1 MKLEGKVLDFG
12 LWTRTLIRMLNVVF
26 EFAFFRAIIDGFA
39 LARELNGDEH
49 LAVVTGLRIRLVFEE
64 EIPGAVV

>member
-1 MKLEGKVLDFG
+1 
-12 LWTRTLIRMLNVVF
+12 MLSVVF
-26 EFAFFRAIIDGFA
+26 EFALFRAIIDCFA

-49 LAVVTGLRIRLVFEE
+49 LAVVARLRIRLVFKE